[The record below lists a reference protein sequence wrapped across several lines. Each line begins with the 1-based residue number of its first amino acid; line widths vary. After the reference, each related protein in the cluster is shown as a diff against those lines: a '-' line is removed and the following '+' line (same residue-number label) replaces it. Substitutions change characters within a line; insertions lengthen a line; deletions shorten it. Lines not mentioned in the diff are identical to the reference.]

1 MDNGMIDIAAFNA
14 DLFDGTFDE
23 VAVYTPA
30 GGAERPVRVI
40 FDNEYQASQYKEAD
54 AGIESSGPKAT
65 CMEADVVGVAHKDTL
80 VLRGVTWYVLEVHP
94 DGMGLVTLILSN
106 DPLP

>member
-1 MDNGMIDIAAFNA
+1 MIDMDGFNA

-23 VAVYTPA
+23 DAIHSPA
-30 GGAERPVRVI
+30 GGPARSVRVI
-40 FDNEYQASQYKEAD
+40 FDNEYQAAQYKEAD

-65 CMEADVVGVAHKDTL
+65 CLEGDVAGVAHGDTL
-80 VLRGVTWYVLEVHP
+80 VIRGTTWYVLEVKP
-94 DGMGLVTLILSN
+94 DGMGIVTLMLSQ

>member
-1 MDNGMIDIAAFNA
+1 M
-14 DLFDGTFDE
+14 
-23 VAVYTPA
+23 
-30 GGAERPVRVI
+30 I

-65 CMEADVVGVAHKDTL
+65 CLEGDVAGVAHGDTL
-80 VLRGVTWYVLEVHP
+80 VIRGRTWHVTEVRA
-94 DGMGLVTLILSN
+94 DGMGIVTLILSQ